1 MPRRASDKLKQRFAR
16 AGLTVSLE
24 FFTDLSP
31 ACSTRQSVKIG
42 NFVLTWG
49 VKIGYNMPMVR
60 EVILFVMRAGLVIGL
75 WGLIWS
81 VAEPKTQAM
90 RILRATLL
98 VLSLLG
104 VWVLL
109 SITGA

>member
-1 MPRRASDKLKQRFAR
+1 
-16 AGLTVSLE
+16 
-24 FFTDLSP
+24 
-31 ACSTRQSVKIG
+31 
-42 NFVLTWG
+42 
-49 VKIGYNMPMVR
+49 MPMVR
-60 EVILFVMRAGLVIGL
+60 EVVSFVMRAGLVIGI

>member
-1 MPRRASDKLKQRFAR
+1 M
-16 AGLTVSLE
+16 
-24 FFTDLSP
+24 
-31 ACSTRQSVKIG
+31 G
-42 NFVLTWG
+42 NFVLTWN
-49 VKIGYNMPMVR
+49 VKIGYNTPMVR
-60 EVILFVMRAGLVIGL
+60 EVVSFVMRAGLVIGI

>member
-1 MPRRASDKLKQRFAR
+1 M
-16 AGLTVSLE
+16 
-24 FFTDLSP
+24 
-31 ACSTRQSVKIG
+31 G
-42 NFVLTWG
+42 NFVLTWN
-49 VKIGYNMPMVR
+49 VKMGYNTPMVR
-60 EVILFVMRAGLVIGL
+60 EVVSFVMRAGLVIGI

-104 VWVLL
+104 VWVVL

>member
-1 MPRRASDKLKQRFAR
+1 M
-16 AGLTVSLE
+16 
-24 FFTDLSP
+24 
-31 ACSTRQSVKIG
+31 G
-42 NFVLTWG
+42 NFVLTWN
-49 VKIGYNMPMVR
+49 VKIGYNAPMVR
-60 EVILFVMRAGLVIGL
+60 EFVSFVMRAGLVIGI

>member
-1 MPRRASDKLKQRFAR
+1 
-16 AGLTVSLE
+16 
-24 FFTDLSP
+24 
-31 ACSTRQSVKIG
+31 
-42 NFVLTWG
+42 
-49 VKIGYNMPMVR
+49 MVR
-60 EVILFVMRAGLVIGL
+60 EFISFVMRAGLVIGL

-104 VWVLL
+104 VWALL

>member
-1 MPRRASDKLKQRFAR
+1 
-16 AGLTVSLE
+16 
-24 FFTDLSP
+24 
-31 ACSTRQSVKIG
+31 
-42 NFVLTWG
+42 
-49 VKIGYNMPMVR
+49 MVR
-60 EVILFVMRAGLVIGL
+60 EVVSFVMRAGLVIGI

-109 SITGA
+109 SITDA

>member
-1 MPRRASDKLKQRFAR
+1 M
-16 AGLTVSLE
+16 
-24 FFTDLSP
+24 
-31 ACSTRQSVKIG
+31 G
-42 NFVLTWG
+42 NFVLTWN
-49 VKIGYNMPMVR
+49 VKIGYNTPMVR
-60 EVILFVMRAGLVIGL
+60 EFVSFVMRAGLVIGI

>member
-1 MPRRASDKLKQRFAR
+1 M
-16 AGLTVSLE
+16 
-24 FFTDLSP
+24 
-31 ACSTRQSVKIG
+31 G
-42 NFVLTWG
+42 NFILTWN

-60 EVILFVMRAGLVIGL
+60 EVVLVVMRAGLVIGL